1 MALGLVEIRDI
12 GNGVSAVLWCN
23 SVMGVVVKS
32 LVPSWRFAFFA
43 SAPRTWSFGMTP
55 REAVSKWF
63 EEVGY
68 TVPSIIDSSRF
79 D

>member
-1 MALGLVEIRDI
+1 MALGPVEIRDI
-12 GNGVSAVLWCN
+12 RNGVSAVLWCN
-23 SVMGVVVKS
+23 TAMGVVVKS
-32 LVPSWRFAFFA
+32 LVPSWRYAFFA
-43 SAPRTWSFGMTP
+43 SAPRTWSFGMSP

-68 TVPSIIDSSRF
+68 TVPSINDFSTH